1 MAERQHPEERDVD
14 AIFASIVAR
23 WDETPQEE
31 SATGTS
37 AGPEGPSETPAAP
50 PRRQS
55 TGDVRLPPPP
65 GRQGPTQSTGD
76 VDVPMPGRGGR
87 PREEPP
93 AEPVPWRTDPTNSV
107 ADALMAGDDG
117 FLGDADDEEGYT
129 PPPPAPLPPLDD
141 RLFWGAV
148 VGLVLGPL
156 GLLWMLLTR
165 SAGFWFTMLVIALI
179 LGGFACI
186 VLRQPTRRGYDPDDG
201 ARV

>member
-23 WDETPQEE
+23 WDETPGDG
-31 SATGTS
+31 SATDSS
-37 AGPEGPSETPAAP
+37 AVPEGPTQAPAAP

-55 TGDVRLPPPP
+55 TGDVRLPPPA
-65 GRQGPTQSTGD
+65 GRRGPVQSTGD
-76 VDVPMPGRGGR
+76 VDVPLPGRGGR
-87 PREEPP
+87 PPAEPVS
-93 AEPVPWRTDPTNSV
+93 EPVPWRTDPTNSV
-107 ADALMAGDDG
+107 ADALMADDG
-117 FLGDADDEEGYT
+117 FLGDADEEEGWT
-129 PPPPAPLPPLDD
+129 PPPPAPLPPLGD

-148 VGLVLGPL
+148 VGLVLGPI
-156 GLLWMLLTR
+156 GVLWMLLTR
-165 SAGFWFTMLVIALI
+165 SGGFWSTMLVIALI